1 MKRKTGFTLVETLIT
16 MTLAA
21 FLLLIVWSMFDIYT
35 KAEHKGVRASEQ
47 AAVVRA
53 VERQMRDDLMRL
65 VQVDPIAESLAN
77 SNPSLPQLY
86 PGNGFLKGTGQELT
100 FVNLSRSPEQL
111 TVVSY
116 RKNESPSEPKVD
128 ESTSQGVMRLEQSWL
143 QSQRRNGIDRDEF
156 SKFMAGRKIDLQQD
170 DFLVIGGDQ
179 TDRSEQMAFASQPE
193 IRDQIPEIQQWNF
206 RYFDSGRWYERW
218 DSRQRGKIPLAIEIS
233 FDTSNSK
240 SESED
245 DEELFIRDQQE
256 QAKEFRFVI
265 SLGLSVASDSLRGQ
279 R

>member
-143 QSQRRNGIDRDEF
+143 QSQI
-156 SKFMAGRKIDLQQD
+156 
-170 DFLVIGGDQ
+170 
-179 TDRSEQMAFASQPE
+179 
-193 IRDQIPEIQQWNF
+193 WH
-206 RYFDSGRWYERW
+206 
-218 DSRQRGKIPLAIEIS
+218 
-233 FDTSNSK
+233 
-240 SESED
+240 
-245 DEELFIRDQQE
+245 
-256 QAKEFRFVI
+256 
-265 SLGLSVASDSLRGQ
+265 
-279 R
+279 